1 MNALESLLLYKEAK
15 DRDDNTKSYAIP
27 AGAGAVGLGAA
38 AYAANDNRR
47 MLNVLL
53 DDKRNT
59 DGKILD
65 KEKDKII
72 KNLIGDAATKSGR
85 ESNKN
90 AAKYYRNKVITKGG
104 LAAGV
109 LGLGY
114 GAYQYNKNKRYE
126 Y

>member
-53 DDKRNT
+53 DDKSK
-59 DGKILD
+59 GKGLIES
-65 KEKDKII
+65 EKDRII
-72 KNLIGDAATKSGR
+72 KNLIGDAATKTGR

-90 AAKYYRNKVITKGG
+90 AAKFYRNKVAMKSG

-114 GAYQYNKNKRYE
+114 GAYQYNKNKKYD
-126 Y
+126 

>member
-38 AYAANDNRR
+38 AYAANDNRKI
-47 MLNVLL
+47 LNVLL
-53 DDKRNT
+53 DDKSK
-59 DGKILD
+59 GKGLVGP
-65 KEKDKII
+65 EKDKII

-104 LAAGV
+104 LATGV

-114 GAYQYNKNKRYE
+114 GAYQYNKHKKHE